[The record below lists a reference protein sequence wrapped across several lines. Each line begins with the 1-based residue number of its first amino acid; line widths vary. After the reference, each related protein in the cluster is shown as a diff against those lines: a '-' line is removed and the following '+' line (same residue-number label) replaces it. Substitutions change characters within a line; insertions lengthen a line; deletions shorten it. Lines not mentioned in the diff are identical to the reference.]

1 MTQEKEENPL
11 SERHRD
17 AAEGAPSLPLAAA
30 AAHQWPEAIPE
41 TKLAFFFPNGKT
53 RRWQTVTYSQ
63 AHALTK
69 PPERFFF
76 FFF

>member
-41 TKLAFFFPNGKT
+41 TKLAFFSQMAKPKGGK
-53 RRWQTVTYSQ
+53 
-63 AHALTK
+63 L
-69 PPERFFF
+69 
-76 FFF
+76 